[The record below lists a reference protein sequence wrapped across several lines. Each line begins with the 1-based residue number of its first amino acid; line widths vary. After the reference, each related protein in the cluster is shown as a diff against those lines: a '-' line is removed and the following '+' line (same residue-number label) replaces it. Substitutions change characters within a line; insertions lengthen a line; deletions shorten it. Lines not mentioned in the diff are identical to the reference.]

1 MERIRVAVSA
11 DFFSSF
17 ARLPRSKQIKVQNFL
32 HRFMRNPTSSGINY
46 EKIKNAR
53 DKNLHSVR
61 IDREYRG
68 IILHPEK
75 GNVYLLLWVGNHDE
89 AYKWA
94 QKKTVTIHPETGGL
108 QVFEP
113 EVVKKIAEGP
123 EKSIDAAPCIFDHIR
138 DRQLLRLG
146 VPEELLSLV
155 RSIKNDEDL
164 EAAEAK
170 FPEEALEALY
180 MLAAGYSYEET
191 LREFERVEEE
201 EGQIDTSD
209 FVAALM
215 NRDSKR
221 RFMVVEDDLELQAML
236 RAPLEKWRVFL
247 HPVQRSLVERQWNG
261 PVRVLGGA
269 GTGKTVVALHRAK
282 WLAQNILMGK
292 DERILFTT
300 FTRNL
305 ASDIQENLRTI
316 CNAELLKKIEVVN
329 LDKWV
334 ADFLKRHGY
343 EYKIDYGMRT
353 SELWQEALNLAPNEL
368 GLPPVFYRHE
378 WERVIQAQEIRSL
391 EQYLK
396 APRIGRVVRL
406 NRKARKAIWP
416 VFQEYM
422 VLLDE
427 HRLRE
432 SEDAMRD
439 ARNILEKKGDILPYC
454 AIIVD
459 EAQDMSVQ
467 AFRLLRQM
475 VPPGKNDL
483 FIVGDAHQRIYRHKV
498 VLSRCGI
505 NIRGRSKR
513 LRINYRTTEE
523 NRRWAVALLRGVP
536 VDDLDGGI
544 DDDRGYKSL
553 MHGVEPL
560 QKDFKTF
567 EEEVDFITAYLEK
580 CQTNDSEG
588 LKGRCLVVRTKRLLE
603 QYKSAL
609 EKSGIETYLIRRSE
623 PEDRNAPGVRL
634 ATMHRVK
641 GLEFERVIIAG
652 VNKGILPLN
661 QALDDCLLD
670 MEREEVEVR
679 ERALLYVAVTRAKK
693 EVLITSFGAKSPFI
707 AGQNH

>member
-1 MERIRVAVSA
+1 MDRIRVAVSA

-68 IILHPEK
+68 IVLHPEK

-94 QKKTVTIHPETGGL
+94 QKKIVTIHPATGGL

-113 EVVKKIAEGP
+113 EIAKEVTEEP
-123 EKSIDAAPCIFDHIR
+123 EKAIGAPSGIFDHIR
-138 DRQLLRLG
+138 DRQLLKLG
-146 VPEELLSLV
+146 VPKELLPLV

-164 EAAEAK
+164 EAAEKK

-191 LREFERVEEE
+191 LRELERGGEE

-215 NRDSKR
+215 NSDSKR

-247 HPVQRSLVERQWNG
+247 HPIQRSLVERQWNG

-282 WLAQNILMGK
+282 WLAQNILVEK
-292 DERILFTT
+292 EERILFTT

-305 ASDIQENLRTI
+305 ASDIQENLRRI
-316 CNAELLKKIEVVN
+316 CNAELLKRIEVVN

-334 ADFLKRHGY
+334 SDFLKRHGY

-368 GLPPVFYRHE
+368 GLPPAFYRHE
-378 WERVIQAQEIRSL
+378 WEKVIQAQEIRSL

-396 APRIGRVVRL
+396 APRIGRGVRL

-498 VLSRCGI
+498 VLKRCGI

-523 NRRWAVALLRGVP
+523 NRRWAVALLKGVP

-560 QKDFKTF
+560 QKDFKSF

-588 LKGRCLVVRTKRLLE
+588 LKGTCLVVRTKRLLE

-609 EKSGIETYLIRRSE
+609 EKRGIETYLIRRSE

-652 VNKGILPLN
+652 MNKGILPLN
-661 QALDDCLLD
+661 QAFDDYLVD
-670 MEREEVEVR
+670 TEREEVEIR

-707 AGQNH
+707 PD